1 MDLITINSY
10 VKVFPDDRKRIKKKK
25 KPNEEQTI
33 VANVSNDMSHYYSNF
48 LFKEYGLLL
57 EPPPFG
63 SHVTINNGIELI
75 QDLELHMP
83 YLKELNGKKIKIQYE
98 PIIKRHWEFFVVKVY
113 SDDFNEIR
121 KRLGLSVKESFHITI
136 GKLHPECKKQ
146 NVLTRVIP

>member
-1 MDLITINSY
+1 M
-10 VKVFPDDRKRIKKKK
+10 
-25 KPNEEQTI
+25 
-33 VANVSNDMSHYYSNF
+33 
-48 LFKEYGLLL
+48 LL

-121 KRLGLSVKESFHITI
+121 KRLGLSIKESFHITI